1 MSVRHAAALSVCL
14 RPGESLVLE
23 KINPKNGF
31 ASNEW
36 LLLNILNLLTEE
48 PIDPFAQTEDH
59 KDAKPSFT
67 KEEYMERLS
76 LPRKEV
82 E

>member
-36 LLLNILNLLTEE
+36 LLLNILNLLTDK
-48 PIDPFAQTEDH
+48 PVNPFEQTGDYKE
-59 KDAKPSFT
+59 AKPTFT
-67 KEEYMERLS
+67 KDEYIKRLS